1 MNIYAWVLLFA
12 FAVAALADWTA
23 VARRRPDVES
33 VAKPAVLIILIL
45 LAWLLRADSVDY
57 GGQLLIGLVMCLV
70 GDILL
75 LGKSDRHFLAGLIA
89 FLVGHVA
96 YIAAFRRIPGEAP
109 IWLGVVLVSVLVVA
123 VVVMRILPIV
133 RTSWR
138 DGIPLLAYAAV
149 VGGMA
154 ALAWATGLPVV
165 GIGATLFLL
174 SDGVIAY
181 NRFVREVSWAHLVV
195 HITYHLGQLLI
206 VLGMLRS

>member
-1 MNIYAWVLLFA
+1 MNIYAWVLLCA

-23 VARRRPDVES
+23 VAKRRADLES
-33 VAKPAVLIILIL
+33 VAKPAVLVVLIM

-57 GGQLLIGLVMCLV
+57 GAQLLIGLVLCLV
-70 GDILL
+70 GDVLL

-89 FLVGHVA
+89 FLFGHVA

-109 IWLGVVLVSVLVVA
+109 IWWGVLVVTA
-123 VVVMRILPIV
+123 LVMVVVVTRILPIA

-138 DGIPLLAYAAV
+138 DGTPLLLYAAV

-154 ALAWATGLPVV
+154 ALAWATGLPIV

-181 NRFVREVSWAHLVV
+181 NRFVRSVGWAHLVV
-195 HITYHLGQLLI
+195 HVTYHVGQLLI